1 MADVNKSIEISY
13 RADVKQLEKTL
24 RESGKLS
31 EQQIKEM
38 IGGLNKQLRQTE
50 KAAQQAATGTQ
61 KAMKQIDAAAKQS
74 TINARSLRREFANI
88 DRLTSEASQGLA
100 LFSPALGDAA
110 MQASVAASGVES
122 LGRALSVSN
131 PLFIIGA
138 VVVGGL
144 ITAFTHAEEQ
154 AKMLKESEER
164 LNQELEKSQKE
175 FENLAKSVV
184 DADRQMGSF
193 ITSTNQLR
201 NDLLVARGDISQVE
215 LQSIQNAQDLY
226 DFEQQL
232 KNTAEDK
239 LNILRQQEK
248 NYENQ
253 QAAIQAEINLLEN
266 SKSLIF
272 SNAEINEEILR
283 LKKQM
288 RPVMVAN
295 ANVTTEIYEHE
306 RDIREEIKRQVRE
319 RKAVLDAMQEQREEE
334 ERIRKAEE
342 RRRKAQER
350 ARKAEKQRQDDLKRL
365 GELQKLLDDAAKSEE
380 MSIKSIEQIQA
391 KRIGK
396 EAEIAL
402 NYKLQVDSITEAKTK
417 LEEQLVAAQELAKT
431 DEDRQKVK
439 ELEIQTAETLAI
451 LEQEHHVQA
460 VKFREEI
467 ADLEEERHK
476 KELDNAEKERQT
488 KLQNAKATANSII
501 DAAVSVAQFNAA
513 MNKEDI
519 KAQQKL
525 FRVNQAASIANI
537 TMKAAEQIAAALGL
551 PPIIRGLQ
559 IAAITAGSAAQIGV
573 VAAQTPPTAD
583 MGGMIGNRDN
593 LRPDETM
600 VRVLSGE
607 AVLDRATVNRIGG
620 QEGLQQLQQGG
631 TMGNVVVVQPFKHFD
646 RFIKQSNRTGVI
658 NKSTRVARY

>member
-50 KAAQQAATGTQ
+50 KAAKQAATGTQ

-184 DADRQMGSF
+184 EADRQMGSF

-295 ANVTTEIYEHE
+295 ANATTEIYEHE
-306 RDIREEIKRQVRE
+306 RDTREEIRRQVRE

-350 ARKAEKQRQDDLKRL
+350 ARKAEKQRQEDLKRL
-365 GELQKLLDDAAKSEE
+365 GELQKLLDDAVKSEE
-380 MSIKSIEQIQA
+380 MSVKSIEQIQA

-431 DEDRQKVK
+431 DQDRQKVK

-451 LEQEHHVQA
+451 LEQEHHIQA

-476 KELDNAEKERQT
+476 KELDNAEKERQA

-501 DAAVSVAQFNAA
+501 ESAVSVAQFNAA

-658 NKSTRVARY
+658 NKSKRVARY

>member
-184 DADRQMGSF
+184 EADRQMGSF

-295 ANVTTEIYEHE
+295 ANATTEIYEHE
-306 RDIREEIKRQVRE
+306 RDTREEIRRQVRE

-350 ARKAEKQRQDDLKRL
+350 ARKAEKERQDDLKRL

-380 MSIKSIEQIQA
+380 MSIKSIEQIQS

-488 KLQNAKATANSII
+488 KLQNAKGTANAII

-519 KAQQKL
+519 KAQQTL

-537 TMKAAEQIAAALGL
+537 TMTAAEQIAEALGL
-551 PPIIRGLQ
+551 PPIMRGLQ

>member
-50 KAAQQAATGTQ
+50 KAAKQAATGTQ

-144 ITAFTHAEEQ
+144 IAAFTHAEEQ

-184 DADRQMGSF
+184 EADRQMGSF

-201 NDLLVARGDISQVE
+201 NDLLVARGEISQVE

-232 KNTAEDK
+232 KNTAQDK
-239 LNILRQQEK
+239 LNILHEQSK
-248 NYENQ
+248 NYTSQEHAVRN
-253 QAAIQAEINLLEN
+253 EIKLLED

-272 SNAEINEEILR
+272 SNAKINKQILD
-283 LKKQM
+283 LKTKERELM
-288 RPVMVAN
+288 KASG
-295 ANVTTEIYEHE
+295 NVNLEIYEHE

-350 ARKAEKQRQDDLKRL
+350 AREAEKQRQDDLKRL
-365 GELQKLLDDAAKSEE
+365 GELQKLLDDAVKSEE
-380 MSIKSIEQIQA
+380 MSVKSIEQIQA

-451 LEQEHHVQA
+451 LEQEHHIQA

-476 KELDNAEKERQT
+476 KELDNAEKEKQA
-488 KLQNAKATANSII
+488 KLQNAKGTANAII

-658 NKSTRVARY
+658 NKSKRVARY

>member
-24 RESGKLS
+24 RASGKLS
-31 EQQIKEM
+31 EKQIKEM

-50 KAAQQAATGTQ
+50 KAAKQAATGTQ
-61 KAMKQIDAAAKQS
+61 KAMRQIDKAAKRS
-74 TINARSLRREFANI
+74 TINARGLRREFANI

-144 ITAFTHAEEQ
+144 IAAFTHAEQQ
-154 AKMLKESEER
+154 AKALEESEQR
-164 LNQELEKSQKE
+164 LNAELEKSEKE
-175 FENLAKSVV
+175 FQKLAKSVI
-184 DADRQMGSF
+184 DAERQMGSF
-193 ITSTNQLR
+193 ISATNELR
-201 NDLLVARGDISQVE
+201 NDLLLAKGEITEVE
-215 LQSIQNAQDLY
+215 LQGIKNAQDLY
-226 DFEQQL
+226 NFEQQL
-232 KNTAEDK
+232 LKTAEERR
-239 LNILRQQEK
+239 NILQQQSK
-248 NYENQ
+248 NFDERFN
-253 QAAIQAEINLLEN
+253 AINKEITLLESQRN
-266 SKSLIF
+266 LIF
-272 SNAEINEEILR
+272 SNAEIDAKIND
-283 LKKQM
+283 LKKQRGQIM
-288 RPVMVAN
+288 REQGGLLV
-295 ANVTTEIYEHE
+295 
-306 RDIREEIKRQVRE
+306 DIRETERDTGEEIRRQVRE
-319 RKAVLDAMQEQREEE
+319 RKQVLEELQAQREEQ
-334 ERIRKAEE
+334 ERLQKIED
-342 RRRKAQER
+342 RRRRAQER
-350 ARKAEKQRQDDLKRL
+350 ARKLEKQRQEDLKRL
-365 GELQKLLDDAAKSEE
+365 AELQKLLDDATKEQE
-380 MSIKSIEQIQA
+380 DSIKSIESIQA

-417 LEEQLVAAQELAKT
+417 LEEQLTAAQELAKT

-439 ELEIQTAETLAI
+439 ELEIETAETLAI
-451 LEQEHHVQA
+451 LEQEHHIQA

-467 ADLEEERHK
+467 AKLEEDRHK
-476 KELDNAEKERQT
+476 KELDNAEKERQVRVQNT
-488 KLQNAKATANSII
+488 KSTADAII
-501 DAAVSVAQFNAA
+501 NAAVSIAEFNAM

-551 PPIIRGLQ
+551 PPILRGLQ
-559 IAAITAGSAAQIGV
+559 IAAITAGSAAQIGI

-620 QEGLQQLQQGG
+620 EQGLQQLQQGG
-631 TMGNVVVVQPFKHFD
+631 TTGNVVVVQPFKHFD
-646 RFIKQSNRTGVI
+646 RFVKQSNRTGVI
-658 NKSTRVARY
+658 NKSRRVARY

>member
-61 KAMKQIDAAAKQS
+61 KAMKQIDSAAKQS
-74 TINARSLRREFANI
+74 TINARGLRREFANI

-131 PLFIIGA
+131 PYFIIGA

-144 ITAFTHAEEQ
+144 IAAFTHAEEQ

-164 LNQELEKSQKE
+164 LNQELERSQKE

-184 DADRQMGSF
+184 EADRQMGSF
-193 ITSTNQLR
+193 IFSTNQLR
-201 NDLLVARGDISQVE
+201 NDLLVARGEISQVE
-215 LQSIQNAQDLY
+215 LQSLQNAQDLY
-226 DFEQQL
+226 DFEQDL
-232 KNTAEDK
+232 KNTAQEK
-239 LNILRQQEK
+239 LNLLHEQSKNYDSQEK
-248 NYENQ
+248 AVRN
-253 QAAIQAEINLLEN
+253 EIKLLEDN
-266 SKSLIF
+266 KNLIF
-272 SNAEINEEILR
+272 SNAKINEQIAD
-283 LKKQM
+283 LKEKEKKL
-288 RPVMVAN
+288 MVAS

-319 RKAVLDAMQEQREEE
+319 RKAVLDAIQEQREEE

-350 ARKAEKQRQDDLKRL
+350 ARKAEKERQDDLKRL

-476 KELDNAEKERQT
+476 KELDNAEKERQA

-501 DAAVSVAQFNAA
+501 EAAVSVAQFNAA

>member
-13 RADVKQLEKTL
+13 RADVKQLERTL

-50 KAAQQAATGTQ
+50 KAAKQAATGTQ

-144 ITAFTHAEEQ
+144 IAAFTHAEEQ

-184 DADRQMGSF
+184 EADRQMGSF

-232 KNTAEDK
+232 KNTAQDK
-239 LNILRQQEK
+239 LNILHEQSK
-248 NYENQ
+248 NYTSQEHAVRN
-253 QAAIQAEINLLEN
+253 EIKLLED

-272 SNAEINEEILR
+272 SNAKINKQILD
-283 LKKQM
+283 LKTKERELM
-288 RPVMVAN
+288 KASG
-295 ANVTTEIYEHE
+295 NVNLEIYEHE

-365 GELQKLLDDAAKSEE
+365 GELQKLLDDAVKSEE

-431 DEDRQKVK
+431 DQDRQKVK

-451 LEQEHHVQA
+451 LEQEHHIQA

-476 KELDNAEKERQT
+476 KELDNAEKERQA
-488 KLQNAKATANSII
+488 KLQNAKGTANAII

-658 NKSTRVARY
+658 NKSKRVARY

>member
-31 EQQIKEM
+31 EQQIKDM

-74 TINARSLRREFANI
+74 TINARGLRREFANI

-144 ITAFTHAEEQ
+144 IAAFTHAEEQ

-164 LNQELEKSQKE
+164 LNQELERSQKE

-184 DADRQMGSF
+184 EADRQMGSF

-201 NDLLVARGDISQVE
+201 NDLLVARGEISQVE

-232 KNTAEDK
+232 KNTAQDK
-239 LNILRQQEK
+239 LNILHEQSK
-248 NYENQ
+248 NYDNQ
-253 QAAIQAEINLLEN
+253 HRAIREEMKLLED
-266 SKSLIF
+266 SKNLIF
-272 SNAEINEEILR
+272 SNAQINEQILD
-283 LKKQM
+283 LKTKEKNIM
-288 RPVMVAN
+288 RAS
-295 ANVTTEIYEHE
+295 ANVTTQIYEHE

-319 RKAVLDAMQEQREEE
+319 RKAVLDAIQEQREEE

-350 ARKAEKQRQDDLKRL
+350 ARKAEKERQDDLKRL

-380 MSIKSIEQIQA
+380 MSIKSIEQIQS

-451 LEQEHHVQA
+451 LEQEHHIQA

-476 KELDNAEKERQT
+476 KELDNAEKERQA

-658 NKSTRVARY
+658 NKSKRVARY

>member
-50 KAAQQAATGTQ
+50 KAAKQAATGTQ

-144 ITAFTHAEEQ
+144 IAAFTHAEEQ

-184 DADRQMGSF
+184 EADRQMGSF

-201 NDLLVARGDISQVE
+201 NDLLVARGEISQVE

-232 KNTAEDK
+232 KNTAQDK
-239 LNILRQQEK
+239 LNILHEQSK
-248 NYENQ
+248 NYTSQEHAVRN
-253 QAAIQAEINLLEN
+253 EIKLLED

-272 SNAEINEEILR
+272 SNAKINKQILD
-283 LKKQM
+283 LKTKERELM
-288 RPVMVAN
+288 KASG
-295 ANVTTEIYEHE
+295 NVNLEIYEHE
-306 RDIREEIKRQVRE
+306 RDIREEITRQVRE

-350 ARKAEKQRQDDLKRL
+350 AREAEKQRQDDLKRL
-365 GELQKLLDDAAKSEE
+365 GELQKLLDDAVKSEE
-380 MSIKSIEQIQA
+380 MSVKSIEQIQA

-431 DEDRQKVK
+431 DQDRQKVK

-451 LEQEHHVQA
+451 LEQEHHIQA

-476 KELDNAEKERQT
+476 KELDNAEKEKQA
-488 KLQNAKATANSII
+488 KLQNAKGTANAII

-658 NKSTRVARY
+658 NKSKRVARY

>member
-50 KAAQQAATGTQ
+50 KAAKQAATGTQ

-144 ITAFTHAEEQ
+144 IAAFTHAEEQ

-201 NDLLVARGDISQVE
+201 NDLLVARGEISQVE

-232 KNTAEDK
+232 KNTAQDK
-239 LNILRQQEK
+239 LNILHEQSK
-248 NYENQ
+248 NYTSQEHAVRN
-253 QAAIQAEINLLEN
+253 EIKLLED

-272 SNAEINEEILR
+272 SNAKINKQILD
-283 LKKQM
+283 LKTKERELM
-288 RPVMVAN
+288 KASG
-295 ANVTTEIYEHE
+295 NVNLEIYEHE

-365 GELQKLLDDAAKSEE
+365 GELQKLLDDAVKSEE

-431 DEDRQKVK
+431 DQDRQKVK

-451 LEQEHHVQA
+451 LEQEHHIQA

-476 KELDNAEKERQT
+476 KELDNAEKERQA
-488 KLQNAKATANSII
+488 KLQNAKGTANAII

-658 NKSTRVARY
+658 NKSKRVARY

>member
-50 KAAQQAATGTQ
+50 KAAKQAATGTQ
-61 KAMKQIDAAAKQS
+61 KAMKQIDVAAKNS
-74 TINARSLRREFANI
+74 TLNARKLRKEFANI

-131 PLFIIGA
+131 PLFIVGA
-138 VVVGGL
+138 VVIGGM
-144 ITAFTHAEEQ
+144 IAAFMHAEEQ
-154 AKMLKESEER
+154 AKALKESEER
-164 LNQELEKSQKE
+164 LNKELEKSQKE
-175 FENLAKSVV
+175 FEKLAKSVV

-193 ITSTNQLR
+193 ITSTNKLR
-201 NDLLVARGDISQVE
+201 NDLLIARGDISQVE
-215 LQSIQNAQDLY
+215 LQSIQNVQDLY

-232 KNTAEDK
+232 NKAAQDK
-239 LNILRQQEK
+239 LNILREQEK
-248 NYENQ
+248 IAESQ
-253 QAAIQAEINLLEN
+253 ERAVRDEINLLEN
-266 SKSLIF
+266 SKSLLF
-272 SNAEINEEILR
+272 SNAKINEEILDLR
-283 LKKQM
+283 EQERKFSREGSDL
-288 RPVMVAN
+288 RV
-295 ANVTTEIYEHE
+295 EISEHE
-306 RDIREEIKRQVRE
+306 KDTREEIKRQVRE

-334 ERIRKAEE
+334 ERLRKAEE
-342 RRRKAQER
+342 RRRKAQEK

-365 GELQKLLDDAAKSEE
+365 GELQKLLDDAVKSEE

-402 NYKLQVDSITEAKTK
+402 NYKNQVDSITEAKTK

-451 LEQEHHVQA
+451 LEQEHHIQA

-476 KELDNAEKERQT
+476 KELDNAEKEKQV
-488 KLQNAKATANSII
+488 KIQNAKATANSII
-501 DAAVSVAQFNAA
+501 EAAVSVAQFNAA

-583 MGGMIGNRDN
+583 MGGMIGNKDN

-620 QEGLQQLQQGG
+620 EQGLQQLQQGG

-658 NKSTRVARY
+658 NKSKRVARY

>member
-50 KAAQQAATGTQ
+50 KAAKQAATGTQ

-144 ITAFTHAEEQ
+144 IAAFTHAEEQ

-184 DADRQMGSF
+184 EADRQMGSF

-201 NDLLVARGDISQVE
+201 NDLLVARGEISQVE

-232 KNTAEDK
+232 KNTAQDK
-239 LNILRQQEK
+239 LNILHEQSK
-248 NYENQ
+248 NYTSQEHAVRN
-253 QAAIQAEINLLEN
+253 EIKLLED

-272 SNAEINEEILR
+272 SNAKINKQILD
-283 LKKQM
+283 LKTKERELM
-288 RPVMVAN
+288 KASG
-295 ANVTTEIYEHE
+295 NVNLEIYEHE
-306 RDIREEIKRQVRE
+306 RDIREEITRQVRE

-350 ARKAEKQRQDDLKRL
+350 AREAEKQRQDDLKRL
-365 GELQKLLDDAAKSEE
+365 GELQKLLDDAVKSEE
-380 MSIKSIEQIQA
+380 MSVKSIEQIQA

-431 DEDRQKVK
+431 DQDRQKVK

-451 LEQEHHVQA
+451 LEQEHHIQA

-476 KELDNAEKERQT
+476 KELDNAEKERQA
-488 KLQNAKATANSII
+488 KLQNAKGTANAII

-658 NKSTRVARY
+658 NKSKRVARY

>member
-50 KAAQQAATGTQ
+50 KAAKQAATGTQ
-61 KAMKQIDAAAKQS
+61 KAMKQIDVAAKNS
-74 TINARSLRREFANI
+74 TLNARKLRKEFANI

-131 PLFIIGA
+131 PLFIVGA
-138 VVVGGL
+138 VVIGGM
-144 ITAFTHAEEQ
+144 IAAFMHAEEQ
-154 AKMLKESEER
+154 AKALKESEER
-164 LNQELEKSQKE
+164 LNKELEKSQKE
-175 FENLAKSVV
+175 FEKLAKSVV

-193 ITSTNQLR
+193 ITSTNKLR
-201 NDLLVARGDISQVE
+201 NDLLIARGDISQVE
-215 LQSIQNAQDLY
+215 LQSIQNVQDLY

-232 KNTAEDK
+232 NKAAQDK
-239 LNILRQQEK
+239 LNILREQEK
-248 NYENQ
+248 IAESQ
-253 QAAIQAEINLLEN
+253 ERAVRDEINLLEN
-266 SKSLIF
+266 SKSLLF
-272 SNAEINEEILR
+272 SNAKINEEILDLR
-283 LKKQM
+283 EQERKFSREGSDL
-288 RPVMVAN
+288 RV
-295 ANVTTEIYEHE
+295 EISEHE
-306 RDIREEIKRQVRE
+306 KDTREEIKRQVRE

-334 ERIRKAEE
+334 ERLRKAEE
-342 RRRKAQER
+342 RRRKAQEK

-365 GELQKLLDDAAKSEE
+365 GELQKLLDDAVKSEE

-402 NYKLQVDSITEAKTK
+402 NYKNQVDSITEAKTK

-451 LEQEHHVQA
+451 LEQEHHIQA
-460 VKFREEI
+460 VKFREET

-476 KELDNAEKERQT
+476 KELDNAEKEKQV
-488 KLQNAKATANSII
+488 KIQNAKATANSII
-501 DAAVSVAQFNAA
+501 EAAVSVAQFNAA

-583 MGGMIGNRDN
+583 MGGMIGNKDN

-620 QEGLQQLQQGG
+620 EQGLQQLQQGG

-658 NKSTRVARY
+658 NKSKRVARY

>member
-50 KAAQQAATGTQ
+50 KAAKQAATGTQ

-144 ITAFTHAEEQ
+144 IAAFTHAEEQ

-232 KNTAEDK
+232 KNTAQDK
-239 LNILRQQEK
+239 LNILHEQSK
-248 NYENQ
+248 NYTSQEHAVRN
-253 QAAIQAEINLLEN
+253 EIKLLED

-272 SNAEINEEILR
+272 SNAKINKQILD
-283 LKKQM
+283 LKTKERELM
-288 RPVMVAN
+288 KASG
-295 ANVTTEIYEHE
+295 NVNLEIYEHE
-306 RDIREEIKRQVRE
+306 RDIREEITRQVRE

-350 ARKAEKQRQDDLKRL
+350 AREAEKQRQDDLKRL
-365 GELQKLLDDAAKSEE
+365 GELQKLLDDAVKSEE
-380 MSIKSIEQIQA
+380 MSVKSIEQIQA

-431 DEDRQKVK
+431 DQDRQKVK

-451 LEQEHHVQA
+451 LEQEHHIQA

-476 KELDNAEKERQT
+476 KELDNAEKEKQA
-488 KLQNAKATANSII
+488 KLQNAKGTANAII

-658 NKSTRVARY
+658 NKSKRVARY

>member
-50 KAAQQAATGTQ
+50 KAAKQAATGTQ

-144 ITAFTHAEEQ
+144 IAAFTHAEEQ

-232 KNTAEDK
+232 KNTAQDK
-239 LNILRQQEK
+239 LNILHEQSK
-248 NYENQ
+248 NYTSQEHAVRN
-253 QAAIQAEINLLEN
+253 EIKLLED

-272 SNAEINEEILR
+272 SNAKINKQILD
-283 LKKQM
+283 LKTKERELM
-288 RPVMVAN
+288 KASG
-295 ANVTTEIYEHE
+295 NVNLEIYEHE

-350 ARKAEKQRQDDLKRL
+350 AREAEKQRQDDLKRL
-365 GELQKLLDDAAKSEE
+365 GELQKLLDDAVKSEE
-380 MSIKSIEQIQA
+380 MSVKSIEQIQA

-431 DEDRQKVK
+431 DQDRQKVK

-451 LEQEHHVQA
+451 LEQEHHIQA

-476 KELDNAEKERQT
+476 KELDNAEKERQA
-488 KLQNAKATANSII
+488 KLQNAKGTANAII

-658 NKSTRVARY
+658 NKSKRVARY

>member
-50 KAAQQAATGTQ
+50 KAAKQAATGTQ

-144 ITAFTHAEEQ
+144 IAAFTHAEEQ

-184 DADRQMGSF
+184 EADRQMGSF

-248 NYENQ
+248 NYNNQ
-253 QAAIQAEINLLEN
+253 QAAIQAEINLLED
-266 SKSLIF
+266 SKNLIF
-272 SNAEINEEILR
+272 SNAEINAEILR

-288 RPVMVAN
+288 GPVMVAS
-295 ANVTTEIYEHE
+295 ANVATEISDHE
-306 RDIREEIKRQVRE
+306 RDTREEITRQVRE

-365 GELQKLLDDAAKSEE
+365 GELQKLLDDAVKSEE
-380 MSIKSIEQIQA
+380 MSVKSIEQIQA

-451 LEQEHHVQA
+451 LEQEHHIQA

-476 KELDNAEKERQT
+476 KELDNAEKERQA
-488 KLQNAKATANSII
+488 KLQNAKGTANAII

-646 RFIKQSNRTGVI
+646 RFVKQSNRTGVI
-658 NKSTRVARY
+658 NKSKRVARY